1 MSKIDAKISSSLFP
15 IGVFLI
21 SCGEIGKNANIVTMG
36 WVISISSNPPLL
48 GISLRKKRHSYELI
62 KRSNDF
68 VVNIPTREILKETD
82 YCGNVSG
89 RDVNKF
95 KKTGLTPLPGKI
107 VKSPFIKE
115 CPINLECKVIKD
127 IELGDHNLIIGEVVS
142 KSLDE
147 KILNEKGKLDI
158 KKMNLFS
165 YGSNRYFT
173 IGKVIGTWG
182 FSLK

>member
-1 MSKIDAKISSSLFP
+1 M
-15 IGVFLI
+15 
-21 SCGEIGKNANIVTMG
+21 GK
-36 WVISISSNPPLL
+36 
-48 GISLRKKRHSYELI
+48 RRHSYELI
-62 KRSNDF
+62 KNAKDF

-107 VKSPFIKE
+107 VKSPLIKE

-127 IELGDHNLIIGEVVS
+127 IELGDHNFIVGEVVS
-142 KSLDE
+142 KSFDE
-147 KILNEKGKLDI
+147 KILNEKGKPDI
-158 KKMNLFS
+158 NKMNLFS

-173 IGKVIGTWG
+173 IGEVIGKWG
-182 FSLK
+182 FSLKE